1 MFSRFNK
8 SVKTLFVDLHSESF
22 IVNEKVNVILS
33 PSLYWVKKVS
43 LPLQN
48 VREVKPLLPSLF
60 EDILPE
66 GIYSYYVYKEEESFF
81 IFAYEDKFL
90 IETLQKKNITLPQV
104 DKIYFAQSEFS
115 SLNEAISI
123 NETQS
128 ICCKEGIVMLL
139 PTVWMTE
146 TKDLDLAQ
154 RELSK
159 HSIRLKQYG
168 HIVKDTSIYKAIGFV
183 AVLLLLFTTQ
193 LFMTASRV
201 DALELQKSEL
211 FAKNSLK
218 PTMLQNRSLLHS
230 LENTHKKQMALR
242 EDIAHFLQVRL
253 QSPQELSLLRF
264 KGNVL
269 VAEFTH
275 VKRGTER
282 SIAKYLQSRGLNFKA
297 TFKNETLRLKVY
309 L

>member
-1 MFSRFNK
+1 LFSRFNK
-8 SVKTLFVDLHSESF
+8 SIQTLFVDLHSESF

-43 LPLQN
+43 LPLKN
-48 VREVKPLLPSLF
+48 AREVKPLLPSLF

-90 IETLQKKNITLPQV
+90 IEILQKKNITLAQV
-104 DKIYFAQSEFS
+104 NKIYFAQSEFS
-115 SLNEAISI
+115 SLKEAVSI

-128 ICCKEGIVMLL
+128 ICSKEGMLILL
-139 PTVWMTE
+139 PTVWMKE
-146 TKDLDLAQ
+146 TSDLNLAQ

-159 HSIRLKQYG
+159 HAIRLKQYG

-183 AVLLLLFTTQ
+183 AILLLLFTTQ
-193 LFMTASRV
+193 LFITSSR
-201 DALELQKSEL
+201 ANTLELQKSEL
-211 FAKNSLK
+211 FSKNGLK

-230 LENTHKKQMALR
+230 LEKTHEKQMALR
-242 EDIAHFLQVRL
+242 EDIARFLQVRL
-253 QSPQELSLLRF
+253 QSPQELSLLRL
-264 KGNVL
+264 KRNVL
-269 VAEFTH
+269 LVEFTH

-282 SIAKYLQSRGLNFKA
+282 SIAKYLQSKGLNFKA
-297 TFKNETLRLKVY
+297 TFKNETLSLKVY